1 MSSARAMANKAS
13 AHASEMEHAT
23 CVPIATPHACG
34 ADELMSTRRGEDEAR
49 NHEVRCVPMTTRDD
63 AMDATRATTRASR
76 SRARTMTDLMCV
88 SCARRAYKLGKKK
101 RSYNQVELTFERQR
115 VDNGNFSKASAKKVG
130 TNAEETTM
138 RIFEAAERTFGEDV
152 PRQFQES
159 ALEYELKLYNGEL
172 ARAVVY
178 LVYAEPLK
186 ADVAP
191 GKKSGVSDG
200 HGYTWLPV
208 SRDRCIKGCDGPIL
222 SAIQRFGK
230 QGRTQ
235 KSAAATAAQTAP
247 ANPAADDKW
256 KDSRNL
262 FISIDEASNHVCPYN
277 KCKVFRLLFGVY
289 THDTNEFLGS
299 GVSGPIRVLANN
311 DVPKGAAAMRVRCV
325 LDGAWDGWNTGERSE
340 EDLRE
345 IFKGMCANPPI
356 GKPNQDKVRDKRP
369 AEAPES
375 ARAAPS
381 RAPAVKLKAATK
393 RPIVKDSG
401 VAPAKR
407 SKAVLGRML
416 KNRQPK
422 AQRALQELPNASN
435 EQDALDMPPPESHDL
450 SFLPLQMM
458 ASPLGTPPDADAAGF
473 AGMFGTPVELMC
485 SADMRDV
492 LNTSDLPSLCTPGDQ
507 KQNTQFPGAE
517 MMPPPTTGG
526 LAHMRFTPGALPPMG
541 SSGSLGSISLAS
553 LGSFGP
559 LASAFK
565 QTPAEFKAKTMSRA
579 FTRSARKNAEA
590 KATPNAFLASILA
603 SGNTVE
609 GAVKSVK
616 TAAPSVSVQKP
627 TGSRRATRRALKDV
641 ENTVE
646 PRTAAATAKVEA
658 PPASMTT
665 AVASAP
671 GVSDEAFDD
680 IPVRGLRSRQ
690 PSPNGL
696 APTRLLFSPVP
707 KGMDAM
713 HNFDDSDD
721 EKIVANE
728 APWIS
733 PTGIRTYQAQRAKK
747 EARTYKRKQT
757 EASVSMPR
765 MASVTDVG
773 ELVTAQKPS
782 ERAGGGKSRLS
793 SFFVRP
799 SNAPPPPEL
808 ELGGVGNRTSKRK
821 TRNSGAAVHFRG
833 DVNFE
838 NAPST
843 SKRRARNEDVEQTLL
858 SPQWPSKHSAL
869 SPVDT
874 NVQSS
879 MNSPGFMNS
888 LKSMMGWPIGATG
901 EGVDK

>member
-1 MSSARAMANKAS
+1 MT
-13 AHASEMEHAT
+13 EFI
-23 CVPIATPHACG
+23 CV
-34 ADELMSTRRGEDEAR
+34 LF
-49 NHEVRCVPMTTRDD
+49 
-63 AMDATRATTRASR
+63 
-76 SRARTMTDLMCV
+76 
-88 SCARRAYKLGKKK
+88 ARRAYKLGKKK

-115 VDNGNFSKASAKKVG
+115 EDNGNFSKAHGKKHEG
-130 TNAEETTM
+130 REEETTM
-138 RIFEAAERTFGEDV
+138 RIFEAAERICGDDV

-159 ALEYELKLYNGEL
+159 ALEYELKLYNGKL

-200 HGYTWLPV
+200 YGYTWLPV
-208 SRDRCIKGCDGPIL
+208 SRDRCVKGCDGPIL

-235 KSAAATAAQTAP
+235 KSAAAAQAAP
-247 ANPAADDKW
+247 VKPAADDKW

-325 LDGAWDGWNTGERSE
+325 LDGSWGGWNTTEYT
-340 EDLRE
+340 EDELLE
-345 IFKGMCANPPI
+345 MFKGMCVNKQL
-356 GKPNQDKVRDKRP
+356 GKSNQEKPRDKRV
-369 AEAPES
+369 ADAPETARGATPS
-375 ARAAPS
+375 ARAP
-381 RAPAVKLKAATK
+381 PVKHKGTK
-393 RPIVKDSG
+393 RTSAKHNG
-401 VAPAKR
+401 VVPTKR
-407 SKAVLGRML
+407 NKEVLGRML
-416 KNRQPK
+416 KKHQQK
-422 AQRALQELPNASN
+422 AQSLPLQELPISPNQ
-435 EQDALDMPPPESHDL
+435 QDALDMPPPESHDL

-458 ASPLGTPPDADAAGF
+458 TSPLGTPPDADAAGF
-473 AGMFGTPVELMC
+473 AGMFGTPVELLC

-507 KQNTQFPGAE
+507 RQNTQFPSAE

-526 LAHMRFTPGALPPMG
+526 FAHMRFTPGVIPPI
-541 SSGSLGSISLAS
+541 SSTGSLGSISLAS
-553 LGSFGP
+553 LGSLGP

-565 QTPAEFKAKTMSRA
+565 QTPSEFKGKTMSRA

-609 GAVKSVK
+609 GGTKSVK

-627 TGSRRATRRALKDV
+627 TGSRRTTRKALKEI

-646 PRTAAATAKVEA
+646 PRTAAVNDKTQVR
-658 PPASMTT
+658 PASMTT

-707 KGMDAM
+707 NGISAM
-713 HNFDDSDD
+713 HTFDDSDD

-733 PTGIRTYQAQRAKK
+733 PTGIRTHQAQRASKD
-747 EARTYKRKQT
+747 ARTYKRKQA

-765 MASVTDVG
+765 MASVTDVA
-773 ELVTAQKPS
+773 ELVTAQKPN
-782 ERAGGGKSRLS
+782 ERAAGGKSRLS

-799 SNAPPPPEL
+799 SNAPPPPEIK
-808 ELGGVGNRTSKRK
+808 LGGVGNRTSKRK

-843 SKRRARNEDVEQTLL
+843 SKRRTRSTDVEQTLL
-858 SPQWPSKHSAL
+858 SPQWPSKRSAL
-869 SPVDT
+869 SPMDA
-874 NVQSS
+874 NNQNAI
-879 MNSPGFMNS
+879 NSPGFVNS
-888 LKSMMGWPIGATG
+888 LKSMMGWAIGATG
-901 EGVDK
+901 DGVDK